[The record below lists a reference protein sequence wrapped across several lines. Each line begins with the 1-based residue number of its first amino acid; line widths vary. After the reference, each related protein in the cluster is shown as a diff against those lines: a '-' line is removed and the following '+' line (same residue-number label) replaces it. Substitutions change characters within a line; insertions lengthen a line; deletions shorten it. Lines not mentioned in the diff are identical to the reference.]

1 MRIDTA
7 SAPAQQVSNLAAQQ
21 TKEVP
26 GERENDGDSDD
37 NAKSVAKTSFSQQ
50 INPQGVGTKVNF
62 FA

>member
-7 SAPAQQVSNLAAQQ
+7 SPPAQQISNRAAQQ

-37 NAKSVAKTSFSQQ
+37 KTQSVAKSASFQQ
-50 INPQGVGTKVNF
+50 INPQGVGTKVNI

>member
-7 SAPAQQVSNLAAQQ
+7 SPQAQRISELASQQ

-26 GERENDGDSDD
+26 GGRENDGDSDD
-37 NAKSVAKTSFSQQ
+37 KTQSVAKTSTSQP
-50 INPQGVGTKVNF
+50 INPQGVGSKVDF